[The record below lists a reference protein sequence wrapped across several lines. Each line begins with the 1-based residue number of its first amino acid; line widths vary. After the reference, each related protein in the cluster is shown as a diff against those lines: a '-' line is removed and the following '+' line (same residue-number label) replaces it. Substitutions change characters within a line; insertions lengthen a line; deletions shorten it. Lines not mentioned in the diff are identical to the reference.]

1 MDKHNYYYID
11 GTVKDSGKIPLLVY
25 DADVKEYFEM
35 RFDLNYCF
43 LGDVGCG
50 KFSEGSLSMV
60 KKCHHNNSFEINRKP
75 YKDPDSHSE
84 KLYEY
89 HKEIWNKTFPN
100 GEEMSSVEAYN
111 NNHEWKILVLGS
123 DYIGFSKNW
132 IPNNIGVD
140 FIEESLKTTRT
151 FGGHILFPKGF
162 YKGWVLCKK
171 DNKIYYTKDN
181 IYDWYEDKYPQD
193 PNKFNN
199 LIIYTINIS
208 KGGEYS
214 FYDRFDWTLQMI
226 KLYYACIKEENDS
239 LQICYY
245 LHKASDMLTKIVTD
259 LKYEN
264 VQEVS
269 TMTSRFIKMYY
280 GLDNSRKWF
289 MFFEDF
295 LGFVEYFC
303 LQESFVDKN
312 NQIMKSADWLPLL
325 PTDYT
330 QYMNGTVIQIE
341 KRNEKLNDRLNM
353 LIK

>member
-1 MDKHNYYYID
+1 
-11 GTVKDSGKIPLLVY
+11 
-25 DADVKEYFEM
+25 M

-43 LGDVGCG
+43 LSDVECG
-50 KFSEGSLSMV
+50 EFTNKSLSIISNKDS
-60 KKCHHNNSFEINRKP
+60 KKNIFKINNNN
-75 YKDPDSHSE
+75 YKDPERYSK

-89 HKEIWNKTFPN
+89 HKDIWNKTLPN
-100 GEEMSSVEAYN
+100 GEEMSIVEAYN
-111 NNHEWKILVLGS
+111 KNHEWKILTKIRSSNLYLGS

-140 FIEESLKTTRT
+140 FIVESLKMTRT

-162 YKGWVLCKK
+162 YEGWFYCEK
-171 DNKIYYTKDN
+171 DDQIFYTKSN
-181 IYDWYEDKYPQD
+181 IYNWYKKRYPEDAVDTMYR
-193 PNKFNN
+193 N
-199 LIIYTINIS
+199 LKIYTINIS

-226 KLYYACIKEENDS
+226 KLYYECIKEENDS
-239 LQICYY
+239 LRICHY

-264 VQEVS
+264 VQEIS
-269 TMTSRFIKMYY
+269 TMSSRSIKMYY

-289 MFFEDF
+289 LLFEDF
-295 LGFVEYFC
+295 PGFVEYFC
-303 LQESFVDKN
+303 LQESFVNKN

-330 QYMNGTVIQIE
+330 QYMNGTVKQIE
-341 KRNEKLNDRLNM
+341 KRNGKLNNRLNM
-353 LIK
+353 TIK